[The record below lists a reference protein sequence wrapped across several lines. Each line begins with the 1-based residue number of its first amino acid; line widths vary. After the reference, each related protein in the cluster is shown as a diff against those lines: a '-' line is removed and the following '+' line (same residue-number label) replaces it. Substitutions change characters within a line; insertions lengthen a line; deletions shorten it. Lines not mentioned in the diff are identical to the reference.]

1 MRQEEEV
8 TPMAIFHPFSPK
20 SQPKDPSLA
29 LPYPYLRRTFSLE
42 ADDIDDMNFQ
52 EPEEPSNL
60 QMGEEEDCYGEMRE
74 EQGGTHQSE
83 LVDEVIET
91 HFGGRR

>member
-1 MRQEEEV
+1 
-8 TPMAIFHPFSPK
+8 MAIFHPFSPK
-20 SQPKDPSLA
+20 SQRKDPSLS
-29 LPYPYLRRTFSLE
+29 LPYLRRTFSLE

-52 EPEEPSNL
+52 EPEEPSNP
-60 QMGEEEDCYGEMRE
+60 QIEEEEDCYGEMRE
-74 EQGGTHQSE
+74 EHGGTHHSE